1 MWALALVFRYSG
13 MLQKR
18 EGERTMS
25 RSKYEFYKEA
35 SLSQQLAHRQPE
47 YSDYAGADP
56 DISLTLALMN
66 VLHKHKKIDLTN
78 PNWKFV
84 KDLLN
89 EQRKAIFATS
99 ERVNEITKMGLQMP
113 KAEEEYHGSET
124 DD

>member
-1 MWALALVFRYSG
+1 MP
-13 MLQKR
+13 Q
-18 EGERTMS
+18 S

-56 DISLTLALMN
+56 DISLVLALLN
-66 VLHKHKKIDLTN
+66 ILHKHKKIDVTKGGWL
-78 PNWKFV
+78 FV

-89 EQRKAIFATS
+89 EQRKAKFATS

-113 KAEEEYHGSET
+113 KAEDEFFGT
-124 DD
+124 DPDT

>member
-1 MWALALVFRYSG
+1 MP
-13 MLQKR
+13 Q
-18 EGERTMS
+18 S

-35 SLSQQLAHRQPE
+35 SLSQQLAYRMPE
-47 YSDYAGADP
+47 YSEYAGSDP
-56 DISLTLALMN
+56 DISKTIALLN
-66 VLHKHKKIDLTN
+66 HLHTHKLIDLKD

-99 ERVNEITKMGLQMP
+99 PKVNEITKMGLQMP
-113 KAEEEYHGSET
+113 KAEDEFGGT

>member
-1 MWALALVFRYSG
+1 MP
-13 MLQKR
+13 Q
-18 EGERTMS
+18 S

-35 SLSQQLAHRQPE
+35 SLSQQLAYRMPE
-47 YSDYAGADP
+47 YSEYAGSDP
-56 DISLTLALMN
+56 DISKTIALLN
-66 VLHKHKKIDLTN
+66 HLHKHKLIDLKD

-99 ERVNEITKMGLQMP
+99 PKVNEITKMGLQMP
-113 KAEEEYHGSET
+113 KAEDEFGGT